1 MTLMTKVTKK
11 ESTEIASDTKV
22 TGAAVYRMVSPADR
36 KKIKAIAKKK
46 AKEMGL
52 IINIIEK

>member
-11 ESTEIASDTKV
+11 ESTEIASDAKV